1 MNVNAERGKKLVGG
15 KAIADFMGV
24 TERTVQR
31 WCRDRAAAG
40 APILKIGGRYA
51 AFEAD
56 LRGWAEGRA
65 A

>member
-1 MNVNAERGKKLVGG
+1 MNDNAERGKRLEGV

-24 TERTVQR
+24 TERTVHR
-31 WCRDRAAAG
+31 WCAARVAAG
-40 APILKIGGRYA
+40 IPILKIGGRYA

-56 LRGWAEGRA
+56 LRGWVEGRA